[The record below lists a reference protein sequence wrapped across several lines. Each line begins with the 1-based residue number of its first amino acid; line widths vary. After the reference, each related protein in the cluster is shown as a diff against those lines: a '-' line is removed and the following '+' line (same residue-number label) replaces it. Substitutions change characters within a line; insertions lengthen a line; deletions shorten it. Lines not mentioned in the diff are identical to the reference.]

1 MKKLELFLQSCRSE
15 HTKEQYAFLIQ
26 KWFEFAGNV
35 PNEKVQDKII
45 EYIIHLKKQGM
56 SYPSVSAYI
65 VPVKTYYQI
74 NDITLNVK
82 KIGRFMPEHRKVK
95 TDRAYTHEEISKL
108 LEIADERLRVL
119 ILLLASSGIRIGAVP
134 FIRLGNLDGNKLT
147 VYEGAKEEYFTF
159 ITPECKKAIDFYL
172 DMRSRYGEKLTD
184 KSYLIIKQY
193 NVRYVA
199 NPRPVHTKAL
209 QIKIYDLCKRC
220 GIDKKNI
227 AVAHGF
233 RKFFTTQLI
242 NSKVNPE
249 IREMLLGHKIGLAGA
264 YYRPTE
270 QEMFTEYEK
279 AIDKLTINEE
289 NRLKR
294 KVETLTIEKSQLE
307 TIAKDVAFLKRRYR
321 KLRP

>member
-1 MKKLELFLQSCRSE
+1 
-15 HTKEQYAFLIQ
+15 
-26 KWFEFAGNV
+26 
-35 PNEKVQDKII
+35 
-45 EYIIHLKKQGM
+45 M

-108 LEIADERLRVL
+108 LEIANERLRVL
-119 ILLLASSGIRIGAVP
+119 ILLLTSSGIRIGAVP
-134 FIRLGNLDGNKLT
+134 FIRLRNLDGNKLT
-147 VYEGAKEEYFTF
+147 VFENAKEEYFTF

-199 NPRPVHTKAL
+199 NPRAVHTKAL
-209 QIKIYDLCKRC
+209 QIKIYDLYKRY

-227 AVAHGF
+227 AVAHEF

-264 YYRPTE
+264 YYRPNE
-270 QEMFTEYEK
+270 RDFMDEYNK
-279 AIDKLTINEE
+279 AIDNLTIDPA
-289 NRLKR
+289 NRLQR
-294 KVETLTIEKSQLE
+294 KIETLTIEKSRLD
-307 TIAKDVAFLKRRYR
+307 K
-321 KLRP
+321 